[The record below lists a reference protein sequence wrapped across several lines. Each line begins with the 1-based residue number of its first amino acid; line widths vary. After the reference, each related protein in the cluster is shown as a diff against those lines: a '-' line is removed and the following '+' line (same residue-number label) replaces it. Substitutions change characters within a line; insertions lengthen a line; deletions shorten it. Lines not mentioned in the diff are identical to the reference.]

1 MIDLIVFSVAN
12 NKYALNIDN
21 VVRII
26 QATSLTKVPNSHKCI
41 DGIMSYENNVL
52 KVLNF
57 RKLLG
62 IKPHT
67 EDDDESKKS
76 DEYEQKFIFFVNNN
90 ITFAVKVD
98 AIDDISHI
106 EDESSIMSSDDEH
119 NSSEFLD
126 ISGVL
131 DLDGVLINVISELRL
146 PK

>member
-12 NKYALNIDN
+12 NRYALNIDN

-26 QATSLTKVPNSHKCI
+26 QATSLTEVPNSHRLI
-41 DGIMSYENNVL
+41 DGIISYEGNVL

-57 RKLLG
+57 RKLLNL
-62 IKPHT
+62 KPHEEDIT
-67 EDDDESKKS
+67 ELKKS
-76 DEYEQKFIFFVNNN
+76 EDYEQKFIFFVNNN
-90 ITFAVKVD
+90 VTFAIKVD
-98 AIDDISHI
+98 DIDDITHV
-106 EDESSIMSSDDEH
+106 EESGIMCGDDEH

>member
-1 MIDLIVFSVAN
+1 MMDLIVFSVAN
-12 NKYALNIDN
+12 NRYALNIDN

-26 QATSLTKVPNSHKCI
+26 QATSLTEVPNSHKLI
-41 DGIMSYENNVL
+41 DGIISYEGNVL

-62 IKPHT
+62 LNPHK
-67 EDDDESKKS
+67 EDIDEPKNAY
-76 DEYEQKFIFFVNNN
+76 DYEQKFIFFVNNN

-98 AIDDISHI
+98 AIDDIAHI
-106 EDESSIMSSDDEH
+106 EESNIMNNDDEY
-119 NSSEFLD
+119 STSEFLD

-146 PK
+146 PN

>member
-1 MIDLIVFSVAN
+1 MIDLIVFSIAN
-12 NKYALNIDN
+12 NRYALDIDN

-26 QATSLTKVPNSHKCI
+26 QATNLTEVPNSHRLI
-41 DGIMSYENNVL
+41 DGIISYEDNVL

-57 RKLLG
+57 RRLLKL
-62 IKPHT
+62 KPHE
-67 EDDDESKKS
+67 EDSDESKNP
-76 DEYEQKFIFFVNNN
+76 DDYEQKFIFFTNDN

-98 AIDDISHI
+98 EIDDIAHI
-106 EDESSIMSSDDEH
+106 EESDIMNSDEH
-119 NSSEFLD
+119 NLSEFLT